1 MLFVTKNEDTFSH
14 AICMLFFLH
23 LCCHTIEWNSCD
35 GKAEF
40 EYADLLLKKNLLMLS
55 VLKLHVLK
63 QLNVFSV
70 TSNQMNV
77 PFFNTN
83 N

>member
-1 MLFVTKNEDTFSH
+1 MVKLNLNML
-14 AICMLFFLH
+14 IC
-23 LCCHTIEWNSCD
+23 CS
-35 GKAEF
+35 
-40 EYADLLLKKNLLMLS
+40 KNLLMLS